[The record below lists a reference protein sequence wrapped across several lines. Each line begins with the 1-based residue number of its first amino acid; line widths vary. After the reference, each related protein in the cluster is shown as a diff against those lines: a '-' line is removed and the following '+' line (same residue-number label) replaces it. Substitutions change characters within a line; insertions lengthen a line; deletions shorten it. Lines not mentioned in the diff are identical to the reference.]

1 MSDTIENAESKSLKK
16 IVDVHQLYFIFTD
29 EGSSQLLFPPT
40 MRAGA
45 GLMAVIPQQQV
56 HQSQQQQGQPGT
68 LTVAHNSRP
77 NSLPTTPITLGLKRL
92 SEEDSEQNGI
102 EAKRSVSHGKMY
114 TNLYLASS
122 TVIHQIIRNCG
133 CGVWDQ

>member
-1 MSDTIENAESKSLKK
+1 MSRMNHSTYCFLLVISE
-16 IVDVHQLYFIFTD
+16 
-29 EGSSQLLFPPT
+29 EGNSQLLFPPT

-56 HQSQQQQGQPGT
+56 HQSQQQQGPPGT

-92 SEEDSEQNGI
+92 SEDDGEQNGSD
-102 EAKRSVSHGKMY
+102 AKRSVSHRKMY
-114 TNLYLASS
+114 LSTQNGSS
-122 TVIHQIIRNCG
+122 NTSQSVP
-133 CGVWDQ
+133 